1 MAEPPPR
8 VSQVLGLAT
17 GIVCV
22 ASCVVVQ
29 VLSRQ
34 SFTSAFRL
42 LWGVVGLAGLVL
54 VIFWGRLLRRSR
66 SSRRD

>member
-17 GIVCV
+17 GIIFV

-34 SFTSAFRL
+34 PVTSAFRL
-42 LWGVVGLAGLVL
+42 LWGVVGLGGLVL
-54 VIFWGRLLRRSR
+54 VIFWGRLLARSR
-66 SSRRD
+66 SSRRN